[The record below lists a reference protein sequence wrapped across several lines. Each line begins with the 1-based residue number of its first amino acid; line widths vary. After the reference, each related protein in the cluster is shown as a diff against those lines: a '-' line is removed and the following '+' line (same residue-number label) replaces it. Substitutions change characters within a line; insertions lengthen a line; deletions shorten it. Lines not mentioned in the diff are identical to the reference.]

1 MNSNNVNSYMV
12 PALPALGRVTT
23 AVNFIFARKEC
34 SPYRASWLYEK
45 NKDTLM

>member
-12 PALPALGRVTT
+12 PALSALGRVIT

-34 SPYRASWLYEK
+34 LSYRASWLYEK
-45 NKDTLM
+45 IKTP